1 MVGASR
7 VRAAFLLLLAY
18 SIQWNFTVPSLNS
31 LGVEYGATASAKKK
45 QKYTVSESEAHYKTG
60 LAAFNKGD
68 FDGAID
74 ALVQAT
80 YFARNNYYPEAHHFL
95 GMAYMAKNEDKKAIE
110 SLERA
115 IEQAVDEDTLG
126 FFAVA
131 EILARNERYDEAR
144 KVLNKIKRHEP
155 WVSTNRMYISGV
167 IADRQGKYTLSES
180 LYQQALG
187 KKPWFWTEC
196 WMRYA
201 EAKMKSKKFADAIK
215 EFMAIEKSMLLLKGL
230 KKDRLYQ
237 DVGICRMA
245 IGDHQGA
252 VDNWR
257 KALAANEENSEVWL
271 QMGLLLDSEKHYSA
285 AAKHYRQFLRYM
297 AEGDPRAQSLRDRVT
312 AIEQATKPNEA
323 LPLKV
328 APSQYM
334 RNELNERE
342 EAQFRQQQQQ
352 REQMEDKRREQSEGS
367 GF

>member
-1 MVGASR
+1 MSKLR
-7 VRAAFLLLLAY
+7 VACLVLLAY
-18 SIQWNFTVPSLNS
+18 SIQWNVTVPALNS
-31 LGVEYGATASAKKK
+31 LGIEYGAAASAKKK
-45 QKYTVSESEAHYKTG
+45 QKYTVSEAEAHYKDG

-68 FDGAID
+68 FDTAID
-74 ALVQAT
+74 ALIQAT

-95 GMAYMAKNEDKKAIE
+95 GCAYMAKNEDKKAIE

-126 FFAVA
+126 YFAVA
-131 EILARNERYDEAR
+131 EILARNERYQEAK
-144 KVLNKIKRHEP
+144 KVLDKIKRRET
-155 WVSTNRMYISGV
+155 WVDRQRMYIWGI
-167 IADRQGKYTLSES
+167 IADRQGRFGEAES
-180 LYQQALG
+180 HYQQAMG
-187 KKPWFWTEC
+187 PKPWFWTEC

-201 EAKMKSKKFADAIK
+201 EAKMKNKKYAEAIK
-215 EFMAIEKSMLLLKGL
+215 EFFVIEKSALLLKGL
-230 KKDRLYQ
+230 KKDRLFQ
-237 DVGICRMA
+237 NVGICRMA

-257 KALAANEENSEVWL
+257 KALEANEENSEVWL

-285 AAKHYRQFLRYM
+285 AAKHYRQFLRFM
-297 AEGDPRAQSLRDRVT
+297 TDGDPRAQSLRDRVT

-334 RNELNERE
+334 RNELNQRE
-342 EAQFRQQQQQ
+342 EAEFQRLQQQH
-352 REQMEDKRREQSEGS
+352 EQIDDKRREQAEGS

>member
-1 MVGASR
+1 MVGVSR
-7 VRAAFLLLLAY
+7 VREAFLLLLAY
-18 SIQWNFTVPSLNS
+18 SIQWNITVPVLSS
-31 LGVEYGATASAKKK
+31 SGIEYGATASAKK
-45 QKYTVSESEAHYKTG
+45 QKYTVSEAEAHYKTG
-60 LAAFNKGD
+60 LLAFNKGD

-95 GMAYMAKNEDKKAIE
+95 GMAYMAKHEDKKAIE

-131 EILARNERYDEAR
+131 EILARNERYEEAS
-144 KVLNKIKRHEP
+144 KVLEKIQRRDH
-155 WVSTNRMYISGV
+155 WVRIQRMYTWGI
-167 IADRQGKYTLSES
+167 IADRQGRYGQAEQH
-180 LYQQALG
+180 YMQALD

-196 WMRYA
+196 WMRLA
-201 EAKMKSKKFADAIK
+201 EAKMKNKKFADAIL
-215 EFMAIEKSMLLLKGL
+215 EFQAIERSALVLKGL

-237 DVGICRMA
+237 DIGLCRMA
-245 IGDHQGA
+245 KGDHQGA

-257 KALAANEENSEVWL
+257 KALEANDENAEVWL

-285 AAKHYRQFLRYM
+285 AAKHYKQFLRFM
-297 AEGDPRAQSLRDRVT
+297 TEGDPRAQSLRDRVT
-312 AIEQATKPNEA
+312 AIEQATNPNEA

-334 RNELNERE
+334 RNELNRRE
-342 EAQFRQQQQQ
+342 EEQFKQLQQQ
-352 REQMEDKRREQSEGS
+352 RETMEEQRRERSEGS

>member
-1 MVGASR
+1 
-7 VRAAFLLLLAY
+7 
-18 SIQWNFTVPSLNS
+18 
-31 LGVEYGATASAKKK
+31 
-45 QKYTVSESEAHYKTG
+45 
-60 LAAFNKGD
+60 
-68 FDGAID
+68 
-74 ALVQAT
+74 
-80 YFARNNYYPEAHHFL
+80 
-95 GMAYMAKNEDKKAIE
+95 
-110 SLERA
+110 
-115 IEQAVDEDTLG
+115 
-126 FFAVA
+126 
-131 EILARNERYDEAR
+131 
-144 KVLNKIKRHEP
+144 
-155 WVSTNRMYISGV
+155 
-167 IADRQGKYTLSES
+167 
-180 LYQQALG
+180 
-187 KKPWFWTEC
+187 
-196 WMRYA
+196 MRYA

-257 KALAANEENSEVWL
+257 NALEANEENSEVWL